1 MTEAEKR
8 AHRVCFTGHRPEKL
22 MRFEWLI
29 KRDLEKQIRQA
40 IADGL
45 DVFITGMARGVD
57 IWAAEIVLK
66 LRRKGAPIKLICA
79 CPYEG
84 FEERWESSWQN
95 RYREIL
101 NEADLVRYICPD
113 YSTDCF
119 QIRNEWMVNH
129 SARVIAVF
137 NNKPSGTMNTIEYA
151 IRQNV
156 PVEFI
161 KG

>member
-1 MTEAEKR
+1 MTEAEKK

-22 MRFEWLI
+22 TRFEWLI

-40 IADGL
+40 IADGQ

-84 FEERWESSWQN
+84 FEKQWEISWQD
-95 RYREIL
+95 RYRKIL
-101 NEADLVRYICPD
+101 KEADLVRYICPG
-113 YSTDCF
+113 YSKSCF

-129 SARVIAVF
+129 AARVIAVF
-137 NNKPSGTMNTIEYA
+137 NNTPGGTMNTIEYA

>member
-156 PVEFI
+156 PIEFI

>member
-1 MTEAEKR
+1 MTETEKR
-8 AHRVCFTGHRPEKL
+8 MRRVCFTGHRPEKL
-22 MRFEWLI
+22 TRFEWLI

-66 LRRKGAPIKLICA
+66 LRSKGMPIKLICA

-84 FEERWESSWQN
+84 FEERWEANWQS

-101 NEADLVRYICPD
+101 NEADLVRYICPG
-113 YSTDCF
+113 YSKSCF

-129 SARVIAVF
+129 AARVIAVF
-137 NNKPSGTMNTIEYA
+137 NNTPSGTMNTIEYA

>member
-22 MRFEWLI
+22 TRFEWLI

-156 PVEFI
+156 PIEFI